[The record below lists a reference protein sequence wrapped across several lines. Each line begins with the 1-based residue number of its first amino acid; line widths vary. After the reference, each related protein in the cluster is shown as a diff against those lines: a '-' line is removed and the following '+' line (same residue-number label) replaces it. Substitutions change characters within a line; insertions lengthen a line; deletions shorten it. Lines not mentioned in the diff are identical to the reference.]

1 MKNKMLGLFVL
12 VMSLFV
18 ITAEALSVYQVNAIM
33 TYGGQLK
40 TDSAFV
46 ILENDTSRFEE
57 HGAGGYSLVLSVNQN
72 AGGSYTVETEIYADL
87 GKGQKLLGTPA
98 VTLEKGKPGSV
109 VFDAELVGPVELQ
122 LTLVKHVNVDENE
135 LQECKYVECE

>member
-1 MKNKMLGLFVL
+1 MKNKIIGLFLL
-12 VMSLFV
+12 VMSLLPV
-18 ITAEALSVYQVNAIM
+18 AAQALSVYQVNAVM
-33 TYGGQLK
+33 TYAGQLK
-40 TDSAFV
+40 TDTAFV

-72 AGGSYTVETEIYADL
+72 AGGSYTVNTEIYADL

-98 VTLEKGKPGSV
+98 VTMEKDKPASV
-109 VFDAELVGPVELQ
+109 AFDTELVGRVELQ
-122 LTLVKHVNVDENE
+122 LTLVKHVDVDGNE